1 MSTPRPSFNSLPL
14 QQDGPRGNAWGL
26 FGDQDQLGK
35 LNLLTPE
42 NTVAAAREITDGV
55 RVSTDWALDSMA
67 TPCFG
72 RSAFQHTVKNKAP
85 RPVND
90 DVLTFNTQSSSQWDG
105 FRHYGSKEG
114 SYYNGC
120 SLEDIQTST
129 RNGIHV
135 WVENGGIVGRGVL
148 LDYAAWAETKG
159 VAVNCFTTQ
168 SISLSTLQEVA
179 ASQNVSFRQGD
190 ILFIRTGWTRAYEQ
204 LSAAECQQLADFK
217 APPVI
222 GVESSEEMLRWIWD
236 EGFAAVAGDM
246 PSFEAY
252 PCQNPDFFLHEWLLA
267 GWGLPIGE
275 LFDLERL
282 SQECR
287 KRDRWSFFFSSVPLN
302 VPGGV
307 ASPPNGVAIFYV
319 FPRHK
324 FLLLIHLFKIAACWE
339 KMVHGKNAMQRSQ
352 DRAIGRSMV
361 ACNRCRNRKTRC
373 AGNPPLPC
381 AACVDVGH
389 ICVYSEAEK
398 RVSITESYFRH
409 LQSQARASREPS
421 SQHDLSNIPSTALA
435 VTRPEGEV
443 PLERDDWWY
452 KGTDNLFL
460 NRSGEHQFVGAS
472 STTHL
477 AKRLNPSSTNL
488 AWDVRP
494 LYDDPSSLRRPVED
508 ALPQLP
514 PFQFAKRLFWV
525 QYAYIGTIFSLIHP
539 AQFEERLEY
548 VYHQPHDFSHR
559 ETCLIYCQVLLVM
572 AFGLMYSVNQWSGDD
587 GPPGFKYFKHALR
600 FLPDIHEEGSIFF
613 VEVLCY
619 VAYYMQ
625 NLNRRDAAFL
635 YIGLALRM
643 AISLGLHQEVS
654 NPDISEAGRN
664 RRRRAWWSVY
674 SLDRLLTV
682 KSGNPITLHD
692 EDIGTTWP
700 SAPDGSTPDT
710 WPSIVLI
717 HYTQLSR
724 ILGRIGE
731 EIYRKKPR
739 SGSSLIMSMQ
749 SITDA
754 LSSWLRQAPGGL
766 RIDFSTL
773 DSHIS
778 RETVS
783 INLHFYS
790 CVNMTARPLVF
801 YVIQRRIDAGLLGKT
816 EDWKEGLAS
825 NTVAVIDSC
834 ITAAR
839 ATTLIMDAAAK
850 KNLIATYGYLDGE
863 YIFSAA
869 LLLVMVNAAFPYN
882 EINARAMETA
892 LNLLRSV
899 ADRGNSYLSS
909 RHSLLLELRAA
920 LGPRPNAS
928 ANVVDDKHIPVSKVP
943 TTPTSNQAPTPGFQE
958 GSDIPSIPDD
968 VWQNPPEFPS
978 IQDVS
983 FQFDP
988 NDDSALWEGALHQID
1003 IDMDTDWI
1011 ENTLRR

>member
-1 MSTPRPSFNSLPL
+1 MSTSKPSFDSLPL

-42 NTVAAAREITDGV
+42 NTIAAAREITDGV

-67 TPCFG
+67 IPCFG

-148 LDYAAWAETKG
+148 LDYATWAEAKG

-168 SISLSTLQEVA
+168 SIPLSTLQEVA
-179 ASQNVSFRQGD
+179 TSQNVSFRPGD

-222 GVESSEEMLRWIWD
+222 GVESSKEMLRWIWD
-236 EGFAAVAGDM
+236 EGFSAVAGDM

-252 PCQNPDFFLHEWLLA
+252 PCQNPDYFLHEWLLA

-287 KRDRWSFFFSSVPLN
+287 KRDRWSFFFSSVPLK

-307 ASPPNGVAIFYV
+307 AIAIVAVTVRRDVPGIRRSLV
-319 FPRHK
+319 LHVRK
-324 FLLLIHLFKIAACWE
+324 RELLE
-339 KMVHGKNAMQRSQ
+339 VEPTSQ
-352 DRAIGRSMV
+352 QEI
-361 ACNRCRNRKTRC
+361 
-373 AGNPPLPC
+373 
-381 AACVDVGH
+381 
-389 ICVYSEAEK
+389 
-398 RVSITESYFRH
+398 
-409 LQSQARASREPS
+409 
-421 SQHDLSNIPSTALA
+421 SNIPSTALA

-514 PFQFAKRLFWV
+514 PVQFAKRLFWV

-674 SLDRLLTV
+674 SLDRLLSV

-700 SAPDGSTPDT
+700 STPDGSTPDA

-739 SGSSLIMSMQ
+739 SGSNLIMSVQ
-749 SITDA
+749 SITDD
-754 LSSWLRQAPGGL
+754 LSSWLRNAPDGL

-773 DSHIS
+773 DSHVS

-839 ATTLIMDAAAK
+839 ATTLIMDATAK

-928 ANVVDDKHIPVSKVP
+928 ANIADNKNSSTSKGP
-943 TTPTSNQAPTPGFQE
+943 TTPTSNQAPSPSFQE
-958 GSDIPSIPDD
+958 GNDIPPIPDD

-978 IQDVS
+978 IQDIS